1 MRFVLALLLAPAAPV
16 LPVASPA
23 MAQAA
28 PAAALLQV
36 LDRAFDARIVLHTE
50 AQAQPGFKTNYD
62 RLDDYPGA
70 AASLGEG
77 ALPRNIL
84 EGRADRYIAAK
95 GR

>member
-36 LDRAFDARIVLHTE
+36 LDRAFDAGRWHAKKEIREVL
-50 AQAQPGFKTNYD
+50 GV
-62 RLDDYPGA
+62 
-70 AASLGEG
+70 
-77 ALPRNIL
+77 
-84 EGRADRYIAAK
+84 K
-95 GR
+95 G